1 MAGYPDYQPP
11 YSPMGAAP
19 APPTTGGVFDSD
31 ESQLQ
36 MFGMLVGMLL
46 NTADEQYRE
55 TLRDVDGSTV
65 LVDFGDMGCMVIKV
79 AGNSVEAFTGTI
91 DDPTLK
97 VDVKAAPNDLIDILA
112 PALSPIL
119 GPVLPYAMPLI
130 SEGITI
136 RRILK
141 LVINIIPDVPSMLP
155 TVWLIVGGLL
165 KRKLII
171 KGSIAPV
178 LPLLE
183 VFLIPFLTGEEDPEW
198 MAERAKTMKQFETG
212 PPDGWG
218 I

>member
-11 YSPMGAAP
+11 YPPMGAAP
-19 APPTTGGVFDSD
+19 APPSTGGAFDSD

-55 TLRDVDGSTV
+55 TLRDVDGATI

-79 AGNSVEAFTGTI
+79 NGNTVEAYTGTV

-119 GPVLPYAMPLI
+119 GPVLPYAVPLI
-130 SEGITI
+130 SDGITI
-136 RRILK
+136 KGIVK
-141 LVINIIPDVPSMLP
+141 LVVNIIPDVPSMLP

-165 KRKLII
+165 KRKIII

>member
-11 YSPMGAAP
+11 YPPMGAAP
-19 APPTTGGVFDSD
+19 PSAGGAFDSD

-55 TLRDVDGSTV
+55 TLRDVDGASI
-65 LVDFGDMGCMVIKV
+65 LVDFGEMGSMVVKV
-79 AGNSVEAFTGTI
+79 NGNTVEAFTGTLE
-91 DDPTLK
+91 DPTLK
-97 VDVKAAPNDLIDILA
+97 LDVKAAPNDLIDMLA
-112 PALSPIL
+112 PAIAPIL
-119 GPVLPYAMPLI
+119 GPVMPYAMPLI

-136 RRILK
+136 RRVLK
-141 LVINIIPDVPSMLP
+141 LVVNIIPELP
-155 TVWLIVGGLL
+155 TMIPTVRLVAGGLL

-198 MAERAKTMKQFETG
+198 MAERARTMREFETG

>member
-1 MAGYPDYQPP
+1 MAGYPNYQPP
-11 YSPMGAAP
+11 YPPMGA
-19 APPTTGGVFDSD
+19 APPTTGGAFDSD

-36 MFGMLVGMLL
+36 MFGMLAGMLF

-55 TLRDVDGSTV
+55 ALRDVDGSTI
-65 LVDFGDMGCMVIKV
+65 LVDFGDMGSMVIKV
-79 AGNSVEAFTGTI
+79 NGNTVEAFTGTL

-97 VDVKAAPNDLIDILA
+97 VDVKAAPNDLIDMLA
-112 PALSPIL
+112 PALAPII
-119 GPVLPYAMPLI
+119 GPVMPYAMPLI
-130 SEGITI
+130 SEGITV

-141 LVINIIPDVPSMLP
+141 LVVNIIPELPSMVP
-155 TVWLIVGGLL
+155 TVRLVVGGIM

-198 MAERAKTMKQFETG
+198 MAERARTMKEFETG